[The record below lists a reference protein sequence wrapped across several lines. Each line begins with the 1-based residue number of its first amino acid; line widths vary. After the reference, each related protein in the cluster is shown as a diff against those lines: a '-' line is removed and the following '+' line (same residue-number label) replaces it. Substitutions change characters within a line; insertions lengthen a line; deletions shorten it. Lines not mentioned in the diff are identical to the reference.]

1 MWVWARGP
9 PQTCFLWASAFSVLG
24 CVAGNLSVESPHHE
38 EVQSGSRRLVF
49 SSPSMDLHYKLVCPA
64 KWKEI
69 LIVFSHL
76 SFPNASTSSGVVI
89 KSKTYFKHVLF
100 VFFLEWWWDQ
110 GLELW
115 NSLWEFLEGYGVYQD
130 WWWWFEVILLLF
142 SSVILQGL

>member
-1 MWVWARGP
+1 MLYNGGRSLEGQEGHLMLCSTYHLPLAALPMWVWARGP
-9 PQTCFLWASAFSVLG
+9 PRTCFRWASAFSVLG

-49 SSPSMDLHYKLVCPA
+49 SFPSMDLHYKLVCPA

-100 VFFLEWWWDQ
+100 VFFLE
-110 GLELW
+110 
-115 NSLWEFLEGYGVYQD
+115 
-130 WWWWFEVILLLF
+130 
-142 SSVILQGL
+142 